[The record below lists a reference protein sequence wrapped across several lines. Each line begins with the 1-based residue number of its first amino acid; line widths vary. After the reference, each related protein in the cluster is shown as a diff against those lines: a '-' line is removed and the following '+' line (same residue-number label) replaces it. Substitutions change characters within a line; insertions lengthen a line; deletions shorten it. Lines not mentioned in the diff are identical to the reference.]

1 MTGKF
6 KPCMD
11 ILPPAQKRL
20 WPKLRNA
27 QHLGF
32 MLYGGTSLNTCGGPD
47 HACQH
52 PKPPAVP
59 RAAG

>member
-20 WPKLRNA
+20 WPVDSGVPLDDSGVK
-27 QHLGF
+27 
-32 MLYGGTSLNTCGGPD
+32 PD
-47 HACQH
+47 DASYTDLE
-52 PKPPAVP
+52 
-59 RAAG
+59 